1 MYVGRIVAI
10 GQTTDGRLAALYRV
24 SSRSFPNRVAQVN
37 GTTVSIVPKEGFEA
51 DIRKNPYISY
61 HCLRTVGTYAV
72 ATNGSHTDPITEKLA
87 SGMGMRDAMVY
98 ALGGLDYEHDD
109 YNTPRIA
116 AVADSKTRRCAI
128 GIVRSDALLV
138 RELDLPKGVLRYV
151 ATYEHD
157 SPDDAYGESDWKI
170 QSAVEGCAHILGKG
184 VFADLERPIVAA
196 CAIEEEKTF
205 SVAVQ
210 EAGAR

>member
-10 GQTTDGRLAALYRV
+10 GKTTDDRLAVLYRV

-72 ATNGSHTDPITEKLA
+72 ATNGSHTDPIAEKLA

-98 ALGGLDYEHDD
+98 ALSGLDYEHDD

-116 AVADSKTRRCAI
+116 AIADSATRRCAI

-138 RELDLPKGVLRYV
+138 RDLDLPKGALRYV
-151 ATYEHD
+151 ATYEHNA
-157 SPDDAYGESDWKI
+157 PDDAYGESDWKI
-170 QSAVEGCAHILGKG
+170 QSAGEGCMYILGKG

-196 CAIEEEKTF
+196 CAIEDGNTF

-210 EAGAR
+210 EAAVR